1 MFMASQQPPDSFP
14 RLIVQGDAPLIGV
27 CVSAQDASVVMYV
40 ADEDAAEQA
49 ISDDMVRN
57 ALLLAGAWDDLSWDE
72 IEAGLTRIRRESQ
85 PTPLFEV

>member
-1 MFMASQQPPDSFP
+1 MEHIMQAQAAVLHPLAP
-14 RLIVQGDAPLIGV
+14 IHGDAASIEP
-27 CVSAQDASVVMYV
+27 CPAQA
-40 ADEDAAEQA
+40 ADAALLYLAHDGAAGADQA
-49 ISDDMVRN
+49 LAAD